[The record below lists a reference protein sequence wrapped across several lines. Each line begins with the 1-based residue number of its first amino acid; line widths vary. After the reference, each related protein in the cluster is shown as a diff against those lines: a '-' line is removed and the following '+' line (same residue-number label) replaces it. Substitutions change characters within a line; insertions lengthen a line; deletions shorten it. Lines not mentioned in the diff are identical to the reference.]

1 MPIEHL
7 VDHERRLVEVI
18 LLGAI
23 SREEIEALRN
33 ELESL
38 APHALAYDA
47 LVDLRHG
54 SLDLTTAEI
63 RQVANRAET
72 KGWPKSRCALVA
84 PYGTSY
90 TDLKLFE
97 LWAARGPR
105 QYRVFRSLGEACGWL
120 GLDRAGLCLE
130 QTAHG

>member
-7 VDHERRLVEVI
+7 VDQERRLVEVI
-18 LLGAI
+18 FLGAV
-23 SREEIEALRN
+23 SRQEIEAFRH
-33 ELESL
+33 EVESL

-63 RQVANRAET
+63 RDVANGAEM
-72 KGWPKSRCALVA
+72 KGWPRSRCALVA

-97 LWAARGPR
+97 LWSSRGPR

-130 QTAHG
+130 ETVHG